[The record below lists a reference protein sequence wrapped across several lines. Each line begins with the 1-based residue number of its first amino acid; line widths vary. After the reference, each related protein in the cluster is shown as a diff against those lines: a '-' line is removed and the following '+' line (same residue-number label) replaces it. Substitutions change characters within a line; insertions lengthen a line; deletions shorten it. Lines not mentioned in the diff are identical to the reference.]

1 MENNKKRR
9 AVELLKDV
17 LIVFLTL
24 SALWLA
30 AQTPL
35 AAPFRVLLREEGRQT
50 APGQGQEVDR
60 RSGAIP
66 MAMVANLPGGTG
78 LPLGVPEGAEG
89 IRCGLQYNQ
98 GACQELFQKVAG
110 PLVEA
115 LSSAGTPD
123 EVSRRSWEEALTGP
137 LGVYMDFQGWIPMP
151 VLMGWLSDGDT
162 RLTATVRR
170 LALTVWEGGVDL
182 YYRDE
187 ESGSFY
193 RCRSEVADPYSLA
206 GALAGLTDNGAFYA
220 FESDLYQDLDPDTLL
235 FAQAPSPAVYTVSNP
250 MSAGQESLQT
260 LVQDLSSSLNSASFY
275 ATDEQAARSGGD
287 SVRLSERGVAPYQYE
302 GRKGGGLFPV
312 PNQGESGAL
321 FDSVETCRQT
331 ALSAI
336 GPRCG
341 EARLYLVSVKETD
354 QGWEVEFGYSLN
366 GIPVLT
372 EGGCAA
378 RFLVEG
384 GGIVQFSLY
393 LRSYANSG
401 AASLILPPRQA
412 SAALSARGLKGE
424 ELLLTYS
431 DSGGDTL
438 SAGWSARDNRRKEG

>member
-137 LGVYMDFQGWIPMP
+137 LGVYMDFQGRIPMP

-260 LVQDLSSSLNSASFY
+260 LVQDLGFSLNSTSFY
-275 ATDEQAARSGGD
+275 STDEQVARSGDD
-287 SVRLSERGVAPYQYE
+287 SVRLSDRGVAQYE
-302 GRKGGGLFPV
+302 GGNLFPV
-312 PNQGESGAL
+312 LRQGGAGEL
-321 FDSVETCRQT
+321 FDRVETCRQL
-331 ALSAI
+331 ALSAL

-341 EARLYLVSVKETD
+341 EARLYLTSVEETPE
-354 QGWEVEFGYSLN
+354 GWEISFGYSLN

-372 EGGCAA
+372 EPGYAA
-378 RFLVEG
+378 RFLVREG
-384 GGIVQFSLY
+384 RIDQFSLY
-393 LRSYANSG
+393 LRSYT
-401 AASLILPPRQA
+401 ASEDSCLVLPPRQGA
-412 SAALSARGLKGE
+412 AALAAQGLEGE
-424 ELLLTYS
+424 ELLLTYT

-438 SAGWSARDNRRKEG
+438 TAGWSARENREG